1 MGAFAVPLMIA
12 GGVMG
17 AMGQYQQGRE
27 QESALKQQ
35 ARLAQR
41 NALAAETQART
52 ARQQAGREEETLRKQ
67 ARQQI
72 GQQSAAIGQSG
83 IGYGGTAGLLQEDS
97 AVQAELDALNIR
109 YGGELEAGSLL
120 DQAKMQRYESKVL
133 KQNAKQAK
141 RAGIMG
147 AATSLLSM
155 GSNLY
160 SGGAMG
166 GGAGAGAGAGLMTKG
181 RK

>member
-17 AMGQYQQGRE
+17 AMGQYQQGRQEE
-27 QESALKQQ
+27 QNLKNQ
-35 ARLAQR
+35 ARLANR
-41 NALAAETQART
+41 NALAAEQQARV

-67 ARQQI
+67 ARRQI
-72 GQQSAAIGQSG
+72 GQQSAAIAQSG
-83 IGYGGTAGLLQEDS
+83 IGFGGTAGLLQEDS
-97 AVQAELDALNIR
+97 ALQAELDALNIR
-109 YGGELEAGSLL
+109 YGGELEASSLL
-120 DQAKMQRYESKVL
+120 DQAKMSRYEGKIL

-160 SGGAMG
+160 GGGMMG
-166 GGAGAGAGAGLMTKG
+166 GGGTTGGGGLMTKG